1 IEMKRSEGP
10 LPAPAKAVAIDPA
23 VFDGYV
29 GSYELKPGFEIAI
42 SRDGGRFYAQA
53 TSQPRLELVAE
64 SETSFAVKDVEAKI
78 EFVRGA
84 DGKVQQLILHQGGHD
99 RPGRRIG

>member
-1 IEMKRSEGP
+1 
-10 LPAPAKAVAIDPA
+10 
-23 VFDGYV
+23 FDAFV
-29 GSYELKPGFEIAI
+29 GSYELKPSFSIEI

-53 TSQPRLELVAE
+53 TGQPRLEIVAE
-64 SETSFAVKDVEAKI
+64 SETSFAVKEVEAKI

-99 RPGRRIG
+99 QTGRRVE